1 MNKVVNTDGEGTKK
15 KERHLSS
22 YLSSYLSLLCVVHLC
37 PPERLGGVARR
48 GPMRSIIPSRRR
60 SRPFP
65 LLSAFLSLG
74 PCHLSVAPPSS
85 SARSLALVSLTLSAC
100 IVKERQSWRTARR
113 TASTMDFKRL
123 SLHQSRRHLRVVVLH
138 HRHCQR
144 HSLTPTHGESRAW
157 KSRKEH
163 KRKESTC
170 RKFSERTGRRTHFPV
185 RTSQPHS
192 PR

>member
-1 MNKVVNTDGEGTKK
+1 MNKVVNTTK

-37 PPERLGGVARR
+37 PPARRSEELLGGPIGIHPAV
-48 GPMRSIIPSRRR
+48 GQGLFRS
-60 SRPFP
+60 SRP
-65 LLSAFLSLG
+65 LAY
-74 PCHLSVAPPSS
+74 PCHLSVAPPSTF
-85 SARSLALVSLTLSAC
+85 ASLALVCTPQCLSC
-100 IVKERQSWRTARR
+100 ERASWRTARR

-123 SLHQSRRHLRVVVLH
+123 SLRQSRRHLRVVVLHH

-170 RKFSERTGRRTHFPV
+170 RKFSERTGRRTHYPV
-185 RTSQPHS
+185 RT
-192 PR
+192 

>member
-1 MNKVVNTDGEGTKK
+1 MVCQSVV
-15 KERHLSS
+15 
-22 YLSSYLSLLCVVHLC
+22 VVHLLPAGSEELSLSLSC
-37 PPERLGGVARR
+37 SEGCGSLPPSVKVNG
-48 GPMRSIIPSRRR
+48 I
-60 SRPFP
+60 P
-65 LLSAFLSLG
+65 LLSASRLFLS
-74 PCHLSVAPPSS
+74 PVCRPP
-85 SARSLALVSLTLSAC
+85 SARSLLSHPHC
-100 IVKERQSWRTARR
+100 LSCERASWRTARR

-123 SLHQSRRHLRVVVLH
+123 SLHQSPRHLRVVVLH

-170 RKFSERTGRRTHFPV
+170 RKFSERTGRRTHYPV